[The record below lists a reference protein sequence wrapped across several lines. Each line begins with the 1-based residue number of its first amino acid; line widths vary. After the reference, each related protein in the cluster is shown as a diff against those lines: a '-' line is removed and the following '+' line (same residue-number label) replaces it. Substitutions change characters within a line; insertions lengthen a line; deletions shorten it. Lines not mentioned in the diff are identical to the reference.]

1 MKERDKP
8 TFIYL
13 TANQVRK
20 LEVAKTIIIE
30 PVTRKDIIDGLI
42 DSAYGVALKTLYSEG
57 KLTKDE
63 YQKNIKSLP
72 DWVSTDF

>member
-1 MKERDKP
+1 MKERNKP
-8 TFIYL
+8 KFIYL

-20 LEVAKTIIIE
+20 LEVVKTSIIE
-30 PVTRKDIIDGLI
+30 PVSCKDIIDGFI

-57 KLTKDE
+57 KSTKDE

-72 DWVSTDF
+72 DWVLREP